1 MHTFANTVQKAAA
14 TALIWSALAGALF
27 PAAVQAQYYAT
38 PLQPHIDE
46 YTVVTRLVTAQQLK
60 EALVKADA
68 YLADKPKDPQM
79 RFIKGVVLTEMGQTA
94 DAMSLFTTLTQ
105 DYPELPEPYNN
116 LAVLYA
122 AQNQFEQARAAL
134 EMAIRTNP
142 SYATAH
148 ENLGDIYIQLASQSY
163 TKALKLEPNKTSVQP
178 KLALIGTLF
187 SAKPKGDK

>member
-1 MHTFANTVQKAAA
+1 MHTFAKTVQKAAA
-14 TALIWSALAGALF
+14 TALIWSALVGALF
-27 PAAVQAQYYAT
+27 PVAAQAQYYAT

-46 YTVVTRLVTAQQLK
+46 YTVVTKLVTAQQLK

-122 AQNQFEQARAAL
+122 AQNQFEQARVAL
-134 EMAIRTNP
+134 DMAIRTHP

-148 ENLGDIYIQLASQSY
+148 ENLGDVYIQLASQSY
-163 TKALKLEPNKTSVQP
+163 SKALKLEPNKTSVQP

-187 SAKPKGDK
+187 STKPKGDK

>member
-105 DYPELPEPYNN
+105 DYPNN

-122 AQNQFEQARAAL
+122 AQNQFEQARVSL

-148 ENLGDIYIQLASQSY
+148 ENLGDVYIQLASQSY
-163 TKALKLEPNKTSVQP
+163 TKAMKLEPNKTSVQP